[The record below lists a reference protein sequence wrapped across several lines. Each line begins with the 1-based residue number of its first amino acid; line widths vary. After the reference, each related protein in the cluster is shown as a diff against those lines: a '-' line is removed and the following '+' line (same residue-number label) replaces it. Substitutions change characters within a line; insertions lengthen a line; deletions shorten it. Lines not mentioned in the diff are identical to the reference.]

1 MHPVLFSIG
10 GFEIRYYG
18 LMYAISFFI
27 GIEIAKYLAKEKNID
42 SKIVENYA
50 FVAMLS
56 GLLGGRLYYVFFNWD
71 YYSQYPLEI
80 LATWHG
86 GMAIHGGIIGG
97 IIGTFIYGHIKKI
110 NPLTLGDLAV
120 APLLLGQALGRFGNF
135 MNGEIHGVPV
145 FTPWKVIFS
154 LKPSFYQWYN
164 NYLTLDVFHKL
175 EYKSLVPW
183 GIVFPIS
190 SPAGSEFPNVPL
202 HPAMLYEL
210 VLNFLGFLFL
220 FFYLRKKEN
229 KAPGYLCW
237 SYIIIYSSI
246 RIFVSFFRAEDLMIF
261 GLRAPHLVS
270 FLMIIFAIIMINIGN
285 KRYNSNKNK

>member
-1 MHPVLFSIG
+1 MHPVFLSIA
-10 GFEIRYYG
+10 GFEIRFYG
-18 LMYAISFFI
+18 LMYAISFFL

-71 YYSQYPLEI
+71 YYSQYPSEI

-97 IIGTFIYGHIKKI
+97 IIGTFIYGYIKKL
-110 NPLTLGDLAV
+110 NPLTLGDLAA

-135 MNGEIHGVPV
+135 MNGEVHGVPT
-145 FTPWKVIFS
+145 FTPWNVIFS
-154 LKPSFYQWYN
+154 LKPNFYTWYSSYN
-164 NYLTLDVFHKL
+164 LSNVFEKL
-175 EYKSLVPW
+175 KYKALVPW
-183 GIVFPIS
+183 GVVFPNS
-190 SPAGSEFPNVPL
+190 SPAGSEFPNIPV

-210 VLNFLGFLFL
+210 ILNFIGFLFI
-220 FFYLRKKEN
+220 FFYLRKKKN
-229 KAPGYLCW
+229 KAPGYLW
-237 SYIIIYSSI
+237 WNYIIIYSVI
-246 RIFVSFFRAEDLMIF
+246 RIFVSFFRAEDLMIS

-270 FLMIIFAIIMINIGN
+270 FIMIIFSLIMIKIG
-285 KRYNSNKNK
+285 KKEISRKK

>member
-10 GFEIRYYG
+10 GFEIRFYG
-18 LMYAISFFI
+18 LMYAISFFL
-27 GIEIAKYLAKEKNID
+27 GIEIAKYLAKERNYD
-42 SKIVENYA
+42 CKIVENYA
-50 FVAMLS
+50 FIAMLS

-71 YYSQYPLEI
+71 YYSKYPLEI

-97 IIGTFIYGHIKKI
+97 IIGTFIYGYVKKL
-110 NPLTLGDLAV
+110 NPLTLGDFAA

-154 LKPSFYQWYN
+154 LKPNFYSWYN
-164 NYLTLDVFHKL
+164 NYLTLDIFEKL
-175 EYKSLVPW
+175 KYKALVPW
-183 GIVFPIS
+183 GVVFPTS
-190 SPAGSEFPNVPL
+190 SPAGAEFPNVPL

-210 VLNFLGFLFL
+210 ILNFIGFLFI

-229 KAPGYLCW
+229 KASGYLW
-237 SYIIIYSSI
+237 WNYIIIYSII
-246 RIFVSFFRAEDLMIF
+246 RIFVSFFRAEDLMLF
-261 GLRAPHLVS
+261 GMRAPHVVS
-270 FLMIIFAIIMINIGN
+270 LLMIIFSIIMIKIGE
-285 KRYNSNKNK
+285 KK